1 MSPDLSPTRALV
13 SQLHSSLLEREREG
27 LLRTLLTPTGLDL
40 TSNDYLDYRRS
51 PELVAGASEAAT
63 EFGAGAGASR
73 LLRGQS
79 DFIATTERE
88 LAAFSGREAALLYS
102 SGFAGNIGLIGAL
115 AGPED
120 QIFSDALNHASL
132 IDGIRLAG
140 APCSV
145 FRHQDFEHLR
155 ELLTTSGGR
164 RRLIITESLFSMDG
178 DLTDLRALATRAEA
192 HQAVLIV
199 DEAHST
205 GIYGE
210 RGSGRVE
217 ALGLEKDVLCTLH
230 TGGKALGAGGAW
242 VAGDQPLIDHLV
254 NHSRSFIYST
264 APVPPLV
271 GALRAAVRKRA
282 ASPEPARELL
292 LKAAWFRDLLRA
304 NDLNILNTES
314 QVIPV
319 MVGESE
325 VAVRIAAD
333 LAEQGFDVRAVRPPT
348 VPPGTARLR
357 LTLRSSLHRADLTR
371 LQRSLTTSLK
381 KELL

>member
-13 SQLHSSLLEREREG
+13 SHLHSSLLQREREG
-27 LLRTLLTPTGLDL
+27 LLRTLVTPTGLDL
-40 TSNDYLDYRRS
+40 TSNDYLDYRRC
-51 PELVAGASEAAT
+51 PELVTGASEAAT

-178 DLTDLRALATRAEA
+178 DLTDLRALATLAEE

-230 TGGKALGAGGAW
+230 TGGKALGTGGAW

-282 ASPEPARELL
+282 ADPKPARELL

-319 MVGESE
+319 MIGESD
-325 VAVRIAAD
+325 VAVRIATD

-357 LTLRSSLHRADLTR
+357 LTLRSSLQRADLAR
-371 LQRSLTTSLK
+371 LQRCLTTCLK
-381 KELL
+381 KETP

>member
-13 SQLHSSLLEREREG
+13 SDLHSSLLQRERGG
-27 LLRTLLTPTGLDL
+27 LLRTLVTPTGLDL

-51 PELVAGASEAAT
+51 PELVTGASEAAAQ
-63 EFGAGAGASR
+63 FGAGAGASR

-79 DFIATTERE
+79 DFIEATERE

-120 QIFSDALNHASL
+120 HVFSDALNHASL
-132 IDGIRLAG
+132 IDGIRLSG

-145 FRHQDFEHLR
+145 FRHQDFRHLR
-155 ELLTTSGGR
+155 QLLTASGGR

-178 DLTDLRALATRAEA
+178 DLTDLSALARLAEE

-217 ALGLEKDVLCTLH
+217 ALGLERDVLCTLH
-230 TGGKALGAGGAW
+230 TGGKALGVGGAW

-271 GALRAAVRKRA
+271 GALRAAVKKRRE
-282 ASPEPARELL
+282 SPGPARELL

-304 NDLNILNTES
+304 NDLNILTTES

-319 MVGESE
+319 MIGESE
-325 VAVRIAAD
+325 RAVRVASA

-357 LTLRSSLHRADLTR
+357 LTLRSSLRRADLAR
-371 LQRSLTTSLK
+371 LQRSLTDCLK
-381 KELL
+381 KETP